1 MIFSPKGFNEVAV
14 KYAHLKKSF
23 IISTA
28 VLIVLFFILSNI
40 SQQTPYLSFVA
51 MLAAILGAEAFF
63 IAGFLQYF
71 GKLDSSTSINP
82 FWYSVTLAKEWLE
95 VVMFVVLLLMPL
107 AMAVMLAYGV

>member
-1 MIFSPKGFNEVAV
+1 
-14 KYAHLKKSF
+14 
-23 IISTA
+23 
-28 VLIVLFFILSNI
+28 
-40 SQQTPYLSFVA
+40 
-51 MLAAILGAEAFF
+51 MLAAILGAEAFL

>member
-23 IISTA
+23 IISTV
-28 VLIVLFFILSNI
+28 VLIVFFFILSNI

-95 VVMFVVLLLMPL
+95 VVMFVVLFLMPI
-107 AMAVMLAYGV
+107 AMAIMLAYGV

>member
-1 MIFSPKGFNEVAV
+1 MTLSPKGFNEVAV
-14 KYAHLKKSF
+14 KYAYLKKSF
-23 IISTA
+23 IISTV

-40 SQQTPYLSFVA
+40 NHQNPYLSFIA

-71 GKLDSSTSINP
+71 GKLDSSISTNP
-82 FWYSVTLAKEWLE
+82 FWYSVTVAKEWLE

-107 AMAVMLAYGV
+107 AMAVMLAYGI